1 MCIRTLKMCVFV
13 VVFAFT
19 GCAQQML
26 KASLKFERVKIGNAT
41 YEAASAFDVDKDG
54 AIDIVSGEYWF
65 AGPDF
70 KRQNKICTVLRE
82 NEYYDDFA
90 DYPMD
95 VDGDGY
101 VDIITGGWFGKTLR
115 WRENPKGRPVPWNVH
130 DIAETGPIE
139 TIRFW
144 DVDRDGYVEAVPNA
158 GGSVTAYKL
167 VRDAAGRGTG
177 KFTKHVIK
185 GSGCGHGLGFGDING
200 DGRGDFII
208 PDGWIEAPQD
218 ALHAKWTWHPEF
230 KLGAASV
237 PILVYDVN
245 GDGLADLIVGQ
256 AHDYGLY
263 WLQHKQD
270 DAGRR
275 TWDKH
280 IIDSTRSQYHDM
292 MLADID
298 NDSQVELI
306 TGKRYRAHNGN
317 DPGSADPLGV
327 YYFEINGSKFN
338 RITLDYG
345 PPSKA
350 SGVGIYFWV
359 ADITGNGFKDILAPG
374 KEGLYLFENLGK

>member
-1 MCIRTLKMCVFV
+1 MCMRTLKMCVFV
-13 VVFAFT
+13 VVFAFA
-19 GCAQQML
+19 GCARKML
-26 KASLKFERVKIGNAT
+26 EFERVKIGSAT
-41 YEAASAFDVDKDG
+41 YEAASAFDVDNDG
-54 AIDIVSGEYWF
+54 VIDIVSGEYWF

-70 KRQNKICTVLRE
+70 KKQHKICNVLQE

-95 VDGDGY
+95 VNGDGY
-101 VDIITGGWFGKTLR
+101 PDIITGGWWGKTLR
-115 WRENPKGRPVPWNVH
+115 WRENPRGRPVPWKVH

-144 DVDRDGYVEAVPNA
+144 DIDRDGYVEAVPNA
-158 GGSVTAYKL
+158 GGSVTVYKL

-185 GSGCGHGLGFGDING
+185 ESGCGHGLGFGDING
-200 DGRGDFII
+200 DDRGDFVV
-208 PDGWIEAPQD
+208 PDGWIEAPQHP
-218 ALHAKWTWHPEF
+218 LHAKWTWHPEF

-263 WLQHKQD
+263 WLRQNRD
-270 DAGRR
+270 NAGRR

-280 IIDSTRSQYHDM
+280 VIDSTRSQYHDM
-292 MLADID
+292 VLADID
-298 NDSQVELI
+298 NDGQVELI

-327 YYFEINGSKFN
+327 YYFEINGGKFN

-359 ADITGNGFKDILAPG
+359 ADITGNGFEDILAPG
-374 KEGLYLFENLGK
+374 KEGLYLFKNHGQ